1 MLNPTDLIDETEVK
15 EEITLENVLRL
26 TGGVSAWALYQMK
39 VMQIPKLLGDLLP
52 KVGLVLLAGSS
63 DTGKSMF
70 NRDLILHLV
79 LGFDSFINMPFASG
93 LHRRALIIST
103 EDDDLAIAWLLQKQI
118 NNPKIDIEKAL
129 NNLDF
134 FFDSEDIV
142 NRVEENLKLKPVDVI
157 LLDTL
162 GDILDNPN
170 DNGEVRKRMAEFKRL
185 ATTYRCLVIIM
196 HHTSKR
202 TEGLAPSKSSILGGS
217 SIEQKVRL
225 ALEFRNDAADP
236 NFKHLSVLKGNYL
249 SKDYKGSSFK
259 LEMNE
264 QTFNFTNTGERV
276 LFEDLATPT
285 EEQNKR
291 EPLLKANEV
300 DYNIHLEVLERVFKG
315 GLKTKLADLNIRLSN
330 QYETCFSTKFGE
342 RRVRQYLDYLIND
355 LGLIKKHGKDKSPN
369 AYYYLTTDDIT
380 DDTV

>member
-1 MLNPTDLIDETEVK
+1 MIEISEFIDETEIK
-15 EEITLENVLRL
+15 EVDTPENVLKL
-26 TGGVSAWALYQMK
+26 TGGVSAWDLYQMK
-39 VMQIPKLLGDLLP
+39 VMEIPKLLGELLP

-79 LGFDSFINMPFASG
+79 LGFNSFIEMPFASG
-93 LHRRALIIST
+93 LHRRAAIVST
-103 EDDDLAIAWLLQKQI
+103 EDDDLAIAWLLQKQV
-118 NNPKIDIEKAL
+118 NNPKIDIEIAL
-129 NNLDF
+129 KNLDF
-134 FFDSEDIV
+134 YFDSEDIIQ
-142 NRVEENLKLKPVDVI
+142 RLERNLKQRPVDVI

-170 DNGEVRKRMAEFKRL
+170 DNGEVRKKMADFKRL

-225 ALEFRNDAADP
+225 ALEFRNDTADP

-249 SKDYKGSSFK
+249 SKEFKGSSFK

-276 LFEDLATPT
+276 LFDDLAIQTD
-285 EEQNKR
+285 EQTKR
-291 EPLLKANEV
+291 VPLLKANEV
-300 DYNIHLEVLERVFKG
+300 DNDTHLVVLEKVFKG
-315 GLKTKLADLNIRLSN
+315 GLKPKLSDLNIRLSN
-330 QYETCFSTKFGE
+330 QYETYFSTKFGE

-355 LGLIKKHGKDKSPN
+355 IGLISKSGKDKSPN
-369 AYYYLTTDDIT
+369 AYYYLATDDIAN
-380 DDTV
+380 DTA